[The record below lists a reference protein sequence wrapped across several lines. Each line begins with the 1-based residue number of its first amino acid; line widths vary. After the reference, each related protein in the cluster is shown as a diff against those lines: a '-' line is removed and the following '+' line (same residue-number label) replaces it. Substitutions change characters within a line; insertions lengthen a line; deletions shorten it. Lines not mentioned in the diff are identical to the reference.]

1 MCIGNTEHKE
11 RKNNKTAM
19 QFYYMR
25 IGNVEHKE
33 RINGETA
40 MQFTICVLGIR
51 NINRG

>member
-1 MCIGNTEHKE
+1 MRIGNTEHKE

-33 RINGETA
+33 RKNNETA
-40 MQFTICVLGIR
+40 RRFTICGLGIQ
-51 NINRG
+51 NPKRG